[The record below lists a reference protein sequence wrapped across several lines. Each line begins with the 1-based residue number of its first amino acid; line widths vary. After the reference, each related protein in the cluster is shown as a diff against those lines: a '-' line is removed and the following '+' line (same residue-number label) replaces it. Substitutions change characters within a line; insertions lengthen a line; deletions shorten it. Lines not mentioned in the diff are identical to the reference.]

1 MNQYANM
8 IRSLK
13 SPEGTQRLMHLY
25 GDGEGMRLEQTARYT
40 GIRKGHEEVVH

>member
-25 GDGEGMRLEQTARYT
+25 GNRDGMLLEQPGYPVR
-40 GIRKGHEEVVH
+40 RVCPQ